1 MSKDRLLAAVAA
13 LLTEGQGRGGQRI
26 ESARLSRAYR
36 EGLSSSAVDTS
47 AYLAT
52 RLPATHAAVSRVL
65 AEVKALRPDFRPG
78 TMVDSGAGPGT
89 GSWAAASCWESI
101 AGFTLVDRDG
111 RFLAL
116 AGKLLAA
123 SDRPG
128 LAAARLLGGDIA
140 EIAVRGDLVICA
152 YALAEIPLERVG
164 IVAER
169 LWQAAN
175 QMLVIVE
182 PGTPAGF
189 ARIRDAR
196 RQLLG
201 LGAHMVGPC
210 AGAGECPLTAP
221 DWCHFAARLARSRRH
236 MHAKGAHVPFEDE
249 KFSWL
254 AVSRMPGAMAAARVL
269 APPRRSKAGLGL
281 KLCTVEGLAESHVAR
296 RDGPAY
302 KACRKLGWGDGLA
315 SEQFPECKQ

>member
-13 LLTEGQGRGGQRI
+13 LLTEGQGKGGQRI
-26 ESARLSRAYR
+26 ESARLSQAYR

-78 TMVDSGAGPGT
+78 TMVDAGAGPGT

-140 EIAVRGDLVICA
+140 EIAVRAAMSGRLFTCR
-152 YALAEIPLERVG
+152 AEDT
-164 IVAER
+164 VAEAERTMSLHQVRR
-169 LWQAAN
+169 LP
-175 QMLVIVE
+175 VV
-182 PGTPAGF
+182 
-189 ARIRDAR
+189 DAR
-196 RQLLG
+196 GALVGLIALDDIAREACREEDLLAPPVSCAAVGRTLGQLARPQTVRTPGAEVAG
-201 LGAHMVGPC
+201 LEWLTQPLPGLRDSVIALQLQK
-210 AGAGECPLTAP
+210 AGATAET
-221 DWCHFAARLARSRRH
+221 CAAIGQRIEVTHFAAREFQR
-236 MHAKGAHVPFEDE
+236 
-249 KFSWL
+249 
-254 AVSRMPGAMAAARVL
+254 
-269 APPRRSKAGLGL
+269 
-281 KLCTVEGLAESHVAR
+281 
-296 RDGPAY
+296 
-302 KACRKLGWGDGLA
+302 
-315 SEQFPECKQ
+315 